1 MFFNILSILRSAIDK
16 AWDCI
21 FAKSTDTTTEQ
32 ALGELFSNSDYI
44 ERRQFGRLHKIVIGL
59 LGGDLERELELST
72 SMINDTDSTKRT
84 ALTWAA
90 ARGDEHAVR
99 TLLKYNAKPNTAC
112 IAGNSP
118 LLLAARASRPGAIKP
133 LIEAGA
139 WIDWKNSWQ
148 YTALHYA
155 ACYRNTNDHL
165 RPLLEAG
172 ADVNAKDAYGSSPL
186 AVAVDYG
193 QAESARILLDYGANV
208 ESRDYT
214 GYTPLLRCIEW
225 NSHQILR
232 LLLGRQAKYTVRTS
246 RGDTVLHLAANRGD
260 LKTIIILTEAGLRDV
275 DSEAINHKGFTAK
288 DLLSRRFETS
298 VEIRTAIERLLS
310 TVRDA
315 NAESGNP
322 ALNTELCGEECS
334 TEVFEDAVE
343 QQVK

>member
-1 MFFNILSILRSAIDK
+1 MFFDILNIPRSAISK

-21 FAKSTDTTTEQ
+21 FAKSTDPTTEQ
-32 ALGELFSNSDYI
+32 ALGELFPNSDYI
-44 ERRQFGRLHKIVIGL
+44 ETRQFGRLHKIVIGL
-59 LGGDLERELELST
+59 LGGDLERELEMSA
-72 SMINDTDSTKRT
+72 SAINDTDNTKRT

-99 TLLKYNAKPNTAC
+99 TLLKYDASPNTAC

-139 WIDWKNSWQ
+139 RIDWKNSWQ

-155 ACYRNTNDHL
+155 AYYQNTENHL

-172 ADVNAKDAYGSSPL
+172 ADMNAKDVFGLSPL
-186 AVAVDYG
+186 AIAVDYG
-193 QAESARILLDYGANV
+193 RAESARILLDYGANI

-214 GYTPLLRCIEW
+214 GYTPSLRCIEW

-232 LLLGRQAKYTVRTS
+232 LLLGRQAKYNVRTS

-260 LKTIIILTEAGLRDV
+260 LKTIQILIEAGLRDV
-275 DSEAINHKGFTAK
+275 DSEATNHEGFTAE
-288 DLLSRRFETS
+288 DLLSRRLETS
-298 VEIRTAIERLLS
+298 VEVRTAMESLLR
-310 TVRDA
+310 TVRDT
-315 NAESGNP
+315 NAESSRLTLGTASN
-322 ALNTELCGEECS
+322 GEECS

-343 QQVK
+343 QQVD